1 MVKPISVYFT
11 SNGDNTKVEL
21 IFLSIN
27 PFFFGVRE
35 CNAFVSLPSVIRLR
49 GGETS

>member
-11 SNGDNTKVEL
+11 SNGDNTKVGL
-21 IFLSIN
+21 ISLSIN
-27 PFFFGVRE
+27 PSFFGVRD
-35 CNAFVSLPSVIRLR
+35 CIAFVPLPSVIRFM